1 MGTLFP
7 SSLELSLDR
16 FEYKGWAEV
25 PNVRFIDIV
34 FDKVAAQPR
43 IKEGLLHKEN
53 IEAWLDKV
61 CSDIRELGPSNLSQ
75 DFGHEDESTRA
86 GGLRLVYLYP
96 CRRVIKA
103 YNICNLTDTPLRLL
117 EDDVRTIQ
125 STEVWLPRETLRSI
139 LQHFNLPPQYLSTKL
154 GSAARSAIVE
164 SRSDIGH
171 RLLCRTTGNSK
182 KYMSLSKI
190 RYH

>member
-7 SSLELSLDR
+7 SSFELSLDC
-16 FEYKGWAEV
+16 FAYLGWAAV
-25 PNVRFIDIV
+25 PNVRFIEIV

-61 CSDIRELGPSNLSQ
+61 YSDIRELGPSNLSQ
-75 DFGHEDESTRA
+75 DFGHEDDSTRA
-86 GGLRLVYLYP
+86 GGLRLVYPYP
-96 CRRVIKA
+96 CRRVINA
-103 YNICNLTDTPLRLL
+103 YKICNLTDTPLRLL
-117 EDDVRTIQ
+117 EDDVQNTQWTR
-125 STEVWLPRETLRSI
+125 VWLPKETLRSI
-139 LQHFNLPPQYLSTKL
+139 LQHFNLPPPYLSTGL
-154 GSAARSAIVE
+154 ARAARSAILE

-171 RLLCRTTGNSK
+171 RLLCRTTSNST

-190 RYH
+190 

>member
-7 SSLELSLDR
+7 SSFEPSLDR
-16 FEYKGWAEV
+16 FRYTGWAKV
-25 PNVRFIDIV
+25 PNVRFIEIV

-103 YNICNLTDTPLRLL
+103 YKICNLTDTPLRLL
-117 EDDVRTIQ
+117 EDDGPTIQ
-125 STEVWLPRETLRSI
+125 WREVRLPKETLRSI
-139 LQHFNLPPQYLSTKL
+139 LQHFNIPPPYLSTGL
-154 GSAARSAIVE
+154 SSAARSAILE

-182 KYMSLSKI
+182 KYMSSTKI
-190 RYH
+190 

>member
-1 MGTLFP
+1 MGSLFP
-7 SSLELSLDR
+7 SSFELSLNC
-16 FEYKGWAEV
+16 FEYLGWAEV
-25 PNVRFIDIV
+25 PNVRFIEIV

-53 IEAWLDKV
+53 IEAWLDMV
-61 CSDIRELGPSNLSQ
+61 CSDIRELGPSDLSQ

-103 YNICNLTDTPLRLL
+103 YKICDLTDTPLRLL
-117 EDDVRTIQ
+117 EDDDQTTQWTPI
-125 STEVWLPRETLRSI
+125 SVWLPKETLRSI
-139 LQHFNLPPQYLSTKL
+139 LQHFNLPPSYLST
-154 GSAARSAIVE
+154 GPGRAARSAILE

-190 RYH
+190 

>member
-1 MGTLFP
+1 MGSLFP
-7 SSLELSLDR
+7 SFIELSLNC
-16 FEYKGWAEV
+16 YTYLGWAEV
-25 PNVRFIDIV
+25 PNVRFIEII

-53 IEAWLDKV
+53 IEAWLDEV

-96 CRRVIKA
+96 CRRVINA
-103 YNICNLTDTPLRLL
+103 YQTCNLTDTPLRLL
-117 EDDVRTIQ
+117 EDDDPTAQRTR
-125 STEVWLPRETLRSI
+125 VWLPKETLRSI
-139 LQHFNLPPQYLSTKL
+139 LQRFNLPPPYLST
-154 GSAARSAIVE
+154 GRENAARSAIIE

-190 RYH
+190 

>member
-1 MGTLFP
+1 MGSLFP
-7 SSLELSLDR
+7 SSFELSLNC
-16 FEYKGWAEV
+16 FTYMEWAEPAEV
-25 PNVRFIDIV
+25 PNVRFIEIV

-43 IKEGLLHKEN
+43 IKEGPLRKEN
-53 IEAWLDKV
+53 IKAWLDEV

-103 YNICNLTDTPLRLL
+103 YKICNLTDTPLRLL
-117 EDDVRTIQ
+117 EDVDQTTQRTR
-125 STEVWLPRETLRSI
+125 VWLPKETLRSI
-139 LQHFNLPPQYLSTKL
+139 LQHFNLPPPYLSTGL
-154 GSAARSAIVE
+154 GRAARSAILE

-171 RLLCRTTGNSK
+171 RLLCRTTGSSK

-190 RYH
+190 

>member
-7 SSLELSLDR
+7 SSFELSLDC
-16 FEYKGWAEV
+16 FEYLGWAEV
-25 PNVRFIDIV
+25 PNVRFIEIV

-43 IKEGLLHKEN
+43 INEGLLHEEN

-61 CSDIRELGPSNLSQ
+61 CSDIRELGPSNLTQ

-103 YNICNLTDTPLRLL
+103 YKICNLTDTPLRLL
-117 EDDVRTIQ
+117 ENDDQWNR
-125 STEVWLPRETLRSI
+125 VWLPKETLRSI
-139 LQHFNLPPQYLSTKL
+139 LQHFNLPPPYLSTKL
-154 GSAARSAIVE
+154 IRTTRSAILE

-171 RLLCRTTGNSK
+171 RLLCRMTGNSK
-182 KYMSLSKI
+182 KSMSLSKN
-190 RYH
+190 

>member
-1 MGTLFP
+1 MGSLFP
-7 SSLELSLDR
+7 SSFELSLNC
-16 FEYKGWAEV
+16 FEYLGWAEV
-25 PNVRFIDIV
+25 PKVRFIEIV

-53 IEAWLDKV
+53 IEAWLDEV

-103 YNICNLTDTPLRLL
+103 YKICNLTDTPLRLL
-117 EDDVRTIQ
+117 ENDTQITQWTR
-125 STEVWLPRETLRSI
+125 VWLPKETLRSI
-139 LQHFNLPPQYLSTKL
+139 LQQFNLPPPYLSTRPCR
-154 GSAARSAIVE
+154 ATRSAILE

-190 RYH
+190 